1 MIDDTDV
8 RVKGSDVSV
17 SRVTVAVV
25 GLLLLVT
32 VVGVLL
38 LVLVTIVGALVL
50 VLVTVVGVLMLVLA
64 TVVGMPVLDGWIVE
78 WLVLISSC
86 VE

>member
-1 MIDDTDV
+1 M
-8 RVKGSDVSV
+8 
-17 SRVTVAVV
+17 
-25 GLLLLVT
+25 
-32 VVGVLL
+32 
-38 LVLVTIVGALVL
+38 
-50 VLVTVVGVLMLVLA
+50 VTVVGVLMLVLA